1 MREGRAVI
9 DAQGDV
15 AIFTLFVSRDAPA
28 YAVPAPALLNL
39 FFFSPAT
46 PGAPIVI
53 NDSQLWQTI
62 AQPLRCILLRTAPR
76 LPCTMNF
83 TSLSRQ
89 Q

>member
-28 YAVPAPALLNL
+28 CAVPAPALLNPPPPPP
-39 FFFSPAT
+39 ST

-62 AQPLRCILLRTAPR
+62 AQPPRCILLRTAPR

-89 Q
+89 R